1 MNSHK
6 RIRDSSSNILSSI
19 EEIRKAYQAKRIS
32 LEALKAARLEAQSQ
46 IKTLNEKHDIGRKFL
61 AVGLALIICPEP
73 IFSNLIGTPLLILG
87 KIINRIYHPSTIA
100 DLMNELRSNL
110 DDLKEII

>member
-6 RIRDSSSNILSSI
+6 RIRIPSSNILSSI
-19 EEIRKAYQAKRIS
+19 EDIRKAYQAKRIS
-32 LEALKAARLEAQSQ
+32 LEAIKAARLEAQAR
-46 IKTLNEKHDIGRKFL
+46 IKTLNEKRDIGKKFL
-61 AVGLALIICPEP
+61 AIGLALIICPEP

-87 KIINRIYHPSTIA
+87 KIMNRIYPSSTIA

-110 DDLKEII
+110 NDLKDII